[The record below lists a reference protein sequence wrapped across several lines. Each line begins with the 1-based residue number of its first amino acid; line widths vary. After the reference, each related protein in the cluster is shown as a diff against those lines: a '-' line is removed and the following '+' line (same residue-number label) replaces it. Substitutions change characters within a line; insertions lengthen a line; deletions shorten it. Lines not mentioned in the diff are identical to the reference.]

1 MNISAFIIF
10 NLIIIIC
17 YIIYLSLIKLYERDR
32 TIFCL
37 ATDKKYHNQHFKTQA
52 IIMFFIMPFSIIG
65 MTVYFIF
72 WLHTRYQLAQL
83 GDYELLIEKDRI
95 ANEEQ
100 NKTEITENEHIK
112 TQHNVDWHEHRTT
125 EQHKKEEEEAIRI
138 YNELPITFDSNLMQT
153 LDKQSAGIYLN
164 KILGREAIDK
174 LKIFER
180 NADKLF
186 PLFFEWQQT
195 DKYKSI
201 LKAKSIKYKGGTFSL
216 TFIEPNRHDSN
227 FVYNDLCHA
236 YTFRLPE
243 YGIIN
248 IKYPVNVALIR
259 NMYEGHNG
267 EYIAVNE
274 DRTIILEIDY
284 SPESISLVKQIIE
297 YRKKKKEEYEKKEKE
312 LRQKQKEEAEKESI
326 KKAIKTRIQK
336 EELKKQ
342 AMQELEDEGILF
354 PEAGK
359 RPPIPK
365 SIVDAI
371 WRRDK
376 GCCVYCGSTENLQ
389 IDHIIPFSK
398 GGSSNIENL
407 QLLCQKCNLKK
418 SNHIG

>member
-37 ATDKKYHNQHFKTQA
+37 ATGKKYYNQHFKAQA
-52 IIMFFIMPFSIIG
+52 IFMFFIMPFSIIG
-65 MTVYFIF
+65 MTVYFIY

-83 GDYELLIEKDRI
+83 GDYELLIEKNRIANEEKDRI

-100 NKTEITENEHIK
+100 NKTKIT
-112 TQHNVDWHEHRTT
+112 
-125 EQHKKEEEEAIRI
+125 EEEAIRI

-174 LKIFER
+174 LRIFER

-195 DKYKSI
+195 DRYKSI

-236 YTFRLPE
+236 YTFRLPG

-259 NMYEGHNG
+259 NMYEGRNG

-297 YRKKKKEEYEKKEKE
+297 YRKKKKEEYEKKEME
-312 LRQKQKEEAEKESI
+312 LRQKQKEEAEKEAI

-342 AMQELEDEGILF
+342 AMQELENEGILF

-365 SIVDAI
+365 SIVDTI